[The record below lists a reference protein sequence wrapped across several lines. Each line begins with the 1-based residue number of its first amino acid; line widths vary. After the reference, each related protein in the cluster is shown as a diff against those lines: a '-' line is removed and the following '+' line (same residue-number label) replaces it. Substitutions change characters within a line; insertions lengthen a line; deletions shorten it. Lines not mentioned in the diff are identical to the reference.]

1 MRADRQRRDRITFF
15 LLGVSAA
22 LGTIFLAGATSGPPG
37 PPHYGRYQ
45 VSAWGTRLAENA
57 GSVGA
62 FVVDTA
68 TGETKMAYR
77 VVYGQPGEKTVVID
91 NLHKPFG
98 MIRETASTRSRTNDR
113 SDHPTE

>member
-1 MRADRQRRDRITFF
+1 MTAYRLRRDRIKFF

-22 LGTIFLAGATSGPPG
+22 LGTILLVGATSGPPG

-45 VSAWGTRLAENA
+45 VSAWGTRLGGNA
-57 GSVGA
+57 GGMGA

-68 TGETKMAYR
+68 TGETKMAYT
-77 VVYGQPGEKTVVID
+77 VLYGRPGEKTVVID

-98 MIRETASTRSRTNDR
+98 MIQEDGSTRPRTNDPC
-113 SDHPTE
+113 DDPTE